1 VTKQSACSGPAT
13 LVTLAA
19 ASITPA
25 HCRAA
30 RGLLDWSLRRLALCS
45 GLSSTSLR
53 DFERN
58 RPGLSL
64 ADLAVLRATFEGAN
78 VMIGHAEWSD
88 DRTGM
93 GVWLMPG

>member
-1 VTKQSACSGPAT
+1 MVTQDTAP
-13 LVTLAA
+13 
-19 ASITPA
+19 ITPA

-30 RGLLDWSLRRLALCS
+30 RGLLDWSLTRLALRS
-45 GLSSTSLR
+45 GLSSASLR

-64 ADLAVLRATFEGAN
+64 ADLAVLRTTFEAAN
-78 VMIGHAEWSD
+78 VVIGHAAWSD
-88 DRTGM
+88 DRTGI

>member
-1 VTKQSACSGPAT
+1 MAP
-13 LVTLAA
+13 
-19 ASITPA
+19 ITPS

-30 RGLLDWSLRRLALCS
+30 RGLLDWSLKRLALRF
-45 GLSSTSLR
+45 GLSSASLR

-64 ADLAVLRATFEGAN
+64 ADLAVLRATFEAAN
-78 VMIGHAEWSD
+78 VLIGHAAWSD
-88 DRTGM
+88 DRSGI

>member
-1 VTKQSACSGPAT
+1 MTKQSACSGPAT
-13 LVTLAA
+13 SVTLAA
-19 ASITPA
+19 VIITPA

-30 RGLLDWSLRRLALCS
+30 RGLLDWSLKRLALHS
-45 GLSSTSLR
+45 GLSSASLR

-64 ADLAVLRATFEGAN
+64 ADLTALRATFEAAN
-78 VMIGHAEWSD
+78 VLIGHAAWSD
-88 DRTGM
+88 DRSGN